1 MPTNSRGHRPIPCVL
16 VAIQQLVDMKRMP
29 GSMASAVWT
38 YGMLQPSVGF
48 RDPKF
53 FREVGVRSGAV
64 ADGVWTLEGGTV
76 RFIAGASCGCWFVVS
91 CTAGLR
97 RLRPSTTA
105 IVMP

>member
-48 RDPKF
+48 RDPI
-53 FREVGVRSGAV
+53 REVGVRSGAV
-64 ADGVWTLEGGTV
+64 ADGVWTLEGDTLPFV
-76 RFIAGASCGCWFVVS
+76 AGAPCGCRFVVS
-91 CTAGLR
+91 CTTCLG
-97 RLRPSTTA
+97 RLRPPTTA
-105 IVMP
+105 FVML